1 MRLSAGDYDISNKKA
16 KGEKP
21 ISSEPGFA
29 ASPRAFIVELVKIV
43 LIALVI
49 VIPVRY
55 FLFQPYYVEGA
66 SMEPNFSDYQYLLID
81 EITYRFSEPQRG
93 DVVVLK
99 IPSEREALIKRIIG
113 LPNETVEVKD
123 QHVYIVSPSGS
134 ETELDEKYL
143 GEGILTNGYMTTT
156 LGSDM
161 YFVMGD
167 NRPVSMDSRIF
178 GTITKKQIIGRAWL
192 RVWPFEDFTHFTP
205 PTY

>member
-1 MRLSAGDYDISNKKA
+1 MRLSVGDYDFSNKKA
-16 KGEKP
+16 KKEKSA
-21 ISSEPGFA
+21 SSDPGFSE
-29 ASPRAFIVELVKIV
+29 SPRAFIVELVKIV

-81 EITYRFSEPQRG
+81 EITYRFTEPQRG

-99 IPSEREALIKRIIG
+99 IPNVHEALIKRVIG

-123 QHVYIVSPSGS
+123 QHVNIVSPSGVRQ
-134 ETELDEKYL
+134 ELNEKYL
-143 GEGILTNGYMTTT
+143 GDGILTNGNITTT
-156 LGSDM
+156 LGPDM
-161 YFVMGD
+161 YYVMGD
-167 NRPVSMDSRIF
+167 NRPVSMDSRMF

-192 RVWPFEDFTHFTP
+192 RVWPFSEFQHFTT

>member
-1 MRLSAGDYDISNKKA
+1 MRLSVGEYDISNKKA
-16 KGEKP
+16 TSEKRAAV
-21 ISSEPGFA
+21 EPGFA
-29 ASPRAFIVELVKIV
+29 SSPRAFVVELVKIV

-66 SMEPNFSDYQYLLID
+66 SMEPNFSDFQYLLID

-99 IPSEREALIKRIIG
+99 IPSERDALIKRIIG

-123 QHVYIVSPSGS
+123 QHVYIVSPSGA
-134 ETELDEKYL
+134 ETELNEAYL
-143 GEGILTNGYMTTT
+143 GEGILTNGNVTTT
-156 LGSDM
+156 LGPNM
-161 YFVMGD
+161 YYVMGD
-167 NRPVSMDSRIF
+167 NRPVSLDSRIF

-192 RVWPFEDFTHFTP
+192 RVWPFEDFTHFAP